1 MLQLLW
7 QLKLSWD
14 DEVDDSI
21 KTQYFRLAEE
31 VHDLNRIH
39 LPRSLT
45 PALPQGPPEIH
56 GFSDGGEQAYGAIIW
71 LRWPAKEHR
80 ILRFVAAKSY
90 VAPLKKKSI
99 SRLELMGTVILA
111 RLLISV
117 IKVVAT
123 SKIFLWTDSPTVLY
137 WLRLPANS
145 FKPFVSTR
153 IQEIQD
159 SVPDALTCFRFV
171 QSNLNPAYALTK
183 PLHASKL
190 SSWLE
195 GPQFLL
201 KTEENWPKQPT
212 ELIHDKILS
221 TKELSKNNK
230 TFLNVHRFNLI
241 IDFENLLTKRIS
253 SWRPLVRVVA
263 WLKRFMFPQQY
274 KQLNAAELERAK
286 LCLFWVAQSYFRDP
300 SQEKTKEKLNL
311 EIFTDVLR
319 IHGRLNNFFNSES
332 IANPIALPWQS
343 KITRL
348 FAEFMHQFYGHQGY
362 RVVLINLR
370 EQGMYILF
378 GEKIYSNL
386 SHQSAFAVELLD
398 ETCCNN
404 KWDTYQL
411 SDLRLIALHFHLLH

>member
-1 MLQLLW
+1 M
-7 QLKLSWD
+7 
-14 DEVDDSI
+14 
-21 KTQYFRLAEE
+21 AEE
-31 VHDLNRIH
+31 VYDLNRIH

-56 GFSDGGEQAYGAIIW
+56 GFSDGGEQAYGAVIW
-71 LRWPAKEHR
+71 LRWPAKEHY

-90 VAPLKKKSI
+90 VAPLKKKPI
-99 SRLELMGTVILA
+99 PRLELMGAVILA

-123 SKIFLWTDSPTVLY
+123 SKIFLWTDSATVLY

-159 SVPDALTCFRFV
+159 SVPNALTCFRFV
-171 QSNLNPAYALTK
+171 QSNLNPADALTK

-230 TFLNVHRFNLI
+230 NFLNVHRFNLI
-241 IDFENLLTKRIS
+241 IDFENLLTKRIL
-253 SWRPLVRVVA
+253 SWRRLVRVVA

-274 KQLNAAELERAK
+274 EQLNAAELERAK

-300 SQEKTKEKLNL
+300 SQEKTKKN
-311 EIFTDVLR
+311 
-319 IHGRLNNFFNSES
+319 
-332 IANPIALPWQS
+332 
-343 KITRL
+343 
-348 FAEFMHQFYGHQGY
+348 
-362 RVVLINLR
+362 
-370 EQGMYILF
+370 
-378 GEKIYSNL
+378 
-386 SHQSAFAVELLD
+386 
-398 ETCCNN
+398 
-404 KWDTYQL
+404 
-411 SDLRLIALHFHLLH
+411 